1 MKQGCRSLTDCED
14 GYLKDA
20 SHLIV
25 DRDTSFIAMRDFI
38 DTEVVL
44 LPKPESTT
52 QSPASVNGGRS
63 LYEPNMQDARRIKM
77 DKYS

>member
-1 MKQGCRSLTDCED
+1 
-14 GYLKDA
+14 
-20 SHLIV
+20 V